1 MEYQQST
8 NRRTCSIR
16 VEPYLA
22 KYARVKFGVDPKT
35 GGVHIPD
42 SFNLYH
48 CVWHCMAKWPLE
60 RWHVGVMRRTDAPEG
75 NLLIH
80 LPNRRAEG
88 GFRKNPLYWN
98 YISPRHARLINR
110 ELKRLFDWEFHHYVE
125 ILLEYHPDI
134 TKKEAVSRFARKY
147 SLGIDAEDAL
157 LKNFQR
163 HERAVRVFLGLRKR
177 KSTENNVKS
186 TITSTT
192 VLSCWKPPFLRLAEG
207 IDDGPDL
214 CRCENSLARVIT
226 QGLELLGKSGE
237 MVDPEP

>member
-1 MEYQQST
+1 MEHPQH
-8 NRRTCSIR
+8 RRTAVIR

-22 KYARVKFGVDPKT
+22 RYARRKFDVDPST
-35 GGVHIPD
+35 GGIRIPD

-48 CVWHCMAKWPLE
+48 CVWQSMSKWPVE
-60 RWHVGVMRRTDAPEG
+60 RWHVGVSRRVDEPEG

-88 GFRKNPLYWN
+88 GISKNPRYWN

-147 SLGIDAEDAL
+147 GLGIDAEDAL
-157 LKNFQR
+157 VKNFQR
-163 HERAVRVFLGLRKR
+163 HERSVRIFLGLKKR
-177 KSTENNVKS
+177 KSAENNVKS
-186 TITSTT
+186 ATTSPTD
-192 VLSCWKPPFLRLAEG
+192 LSCRFAPSSGFTESL
-207 IDDGPDL
+207 DDGSDL
-214 CRCENSLARVIT
+214 CGRKHPLARLIA
-226 QGLELLGKSGE
+226 QGLESLRQSRE
-237 MVDPEP
+237 ECDPSL